1 MPAKATPEL
10 VILFDD
16 EVREAGRRL
25 ERIRALRAQDDPD
38 DDAIGEAMAD
48 ALHACMVA
56 LAGAAAL
63 LGALEAAP
71 SAIMDTRHGL
81 GVCAEREDDFPA
93 LYALKGRR
101 VLLVDLGPNVAD
113 KRPAVG
119 GSA

>member
-56 LAGAAAL
+56 LAGAERDDACLLLASKAAL
-63 LGALEAAP
+63 GCDRQAT
-71 SAIMDTRHGL
+71 IHGRHNV
-81 GVCAEREDDFPA
+81 GVEPQTTAEET
-93 LYALKGRR
+93 
-101 VLLVDLGPNVAD
+101 
-113 KRPAVG
+113 
-119 GSA
+119 